1 MIFKVDERRFG
12 LFEDDIAR
20 IRRYSDKALARL
32 GNGGE
37 EYDIRSFREYL
48 SIPEDM
54 YAAKPILIRPHKGRD
69 LLTVDSIWKKRRVKT
84 YDIFPTR
91 FDYIKEVLIDNERIP
106 VFNIPDLLLLDP
118 PLESEALES
127 IKNGIKPPADQE
139 TPPSPE
145 EQIEHIDAMEG
156 ESVSAQEGGE
166 VDSEKDSRRAVQAGG
181 GGFSYVLLA
190 LSFTALFV
198 VGFFI
203 FRSEYFDELWPG
215 SRPGIAR
222 SVHAPDHVL
231 PYLSHQ
237 SRLQVQQ
244 NVYELLQKKKGELEE
259 VETALIVLESEK
271 NGFLRNMEERNVVFD
286 EHISV
291 FDVDESHK
299 GLKSVVD
306 FVRNKVSFKGEAR
319 RRSDH
324 FLAMYKRRKGSL
336 MRAKQEHELQLAE
349 LAAFSQDIAAPLTH
363 GQPLYTEALYID
375 EAKSNRINRFLF
387 LLERGDYDGSL
398 KTLEAASVLPFS
410 EEEKASQL
418 LIRQLLVVLN
428 KYGEQIE
435 LLEDNGPF
443 DDIKLSYLNEDY
455 GGALRK
461 VRELEEEYF
470 IKPLLSGLKNALYT
484 NMEINRQI
492 EGDIAL
498 HGKVTELTGK
508 VAQLEKNGEYAKA
521 IDIYESLLIFPLP
534 SYDREYI
541 LNRVHSLWLEVELR
555 RMKREENTKAI
566 KYLES
571 ARILNRE
578 GNEKGAIEYYRM
590 LLIECPHSDFVS
602 DAVDEIMNLASM

>member
-1 MIFKVDERRFG
+1 MIFKADERRFG

-20 IRRYSDKALARL
+20 IRRYSDKALASI
-32 GNGGE
+32 GKGGE

-106 VFNIPDLLLLDP
+106 VFNLPDLLHLDP

-127 IKNGIKPPADQE
+127 VKNGIESPADQE

-145 EQIEHIDAMEG
+145 EQIEHVDTMEG
-156 ESVSAQEGGE
+156 ESVSAQEGVE
-166 VDSEKDSRRAVQAGG
+166 VGSEKGNRHATRAGG

-190 LSFTALFV
+190 LSFTALFA

-203 FRSEYFDELWPG
+203 FRSEYFDELRPG
-215 SRPGIAR
+215 SLPGMSR

-244 NVYELLQKKKGELEE
+244 NVYELLQKEKGELEE

-271 NGFLRNMEERNVVFD
+271 NSFLRNMEERNVVFD

-306 FVRNKVSFKGEAR
+306 FVRNKVSFKGEVG

-324 FLAMYKRRKGSL
+324 FLNLYEQRKGSL
-336 MRAKQEHELQLAE
+336 LRAKQEHELQMAE
-349 LAAFSQDIAAPLTH
+349 LATFSQDISAPSTK

-387 LLERGDYDGSL
+387 LLAKGDYDGSL

-418 LIRQLLVVLN
+418 LIRRLLVVLN
-428 KYGEQIE
+428 TYGEQME
-435 LLEDNGPF
+435 LLEDIGPF
-443 DDIKLSYLNEDY
+443 EDIKLSYLNEDY
-455 GGALRK
+455 GEALRK
-461 VRELEEEYF
+461 VRELEEEDF
-470 IKPLLSGLKNALYT
+470 IRPLLSGLENALYT

-492 EGDIAL
+492 EEDITL
-498 HGKVTELTGK
+498 RGKVTGLAEK
-508 VAQLEKNGEYAKA
+508 AAQLEKNGEYSKA
-521 IDIYESLLIFPLP
+521 IDVYESLLIFPLP

-541 LNRVHSLWLEVELR
+541 LNRVHSLWVEVELR
-555 RMKREENTKAI
+555 RVKRKENTKAI

-590 LLIECPHSDFVS
+590 LLTECPHSDFVS
-602 DAVDEIMNLASM
+602 DAVDEIMKLASM